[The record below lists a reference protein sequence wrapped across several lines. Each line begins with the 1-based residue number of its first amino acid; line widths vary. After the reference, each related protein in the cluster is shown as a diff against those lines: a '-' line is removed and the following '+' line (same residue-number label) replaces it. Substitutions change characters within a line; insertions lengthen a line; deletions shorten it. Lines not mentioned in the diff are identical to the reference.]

1 MRHLL
6 ADPVALILLFLI
18 ALSLCFLAA
27 LFMVKKP
34 KVALVF
40 WLAVLASVPFWFQL
54 PVLPVPP
61 ATVAFLI
68 ILPAVLRN
76 SSNYQ
81 RIIPMDLFLAAI
93 LMIGAVSVSMFGTQT
108 YAVLAIILQW
118 IPGYL
123 VGRRLCA
130 ATGLDFAYT
139 CVASIGFF
147 VAIWAIFEYAFDWHV
162 FEATDNWNSRIGYW
176 ANIQER
182 GGVARSEAA
191 FGHGIAMGAFLSLCL
206 PFSFTIPRIRMRIPV
221 AAVIILGTLTC
232 LSRGPILSAF
242 VALILS
248 LFVLRS
254 SHLTRSTRVAGLICT
269 AIAIIVAGPLI
280 FARFESL
287 NYDFEV
293 STEFRYEIWSRIPG
307 DLVLIGQAHNV
318 AFNLQGQ
325 NQYLNYRS
333 IDSAPLLIGLDF
345 GWLMVGILAL
355 LMGLLIFRVVIG
367 RATVPDVALIAQI
380 PTLLT
385 AALITQYATALWFIV
400 GLSALTASIYSRP
413 KVGQQDSE
421 ELVVTDL
428 RGRPTSGQLVAEG
441 IEGSRSAHDSAHS
454 LTRRGHEYE

>member
-1 MRHLL
+1 MTEVL
-6 ADPVALILLFLI
+6 ADPVASMLVLLI
-18 ALSLCFLAA
+18 AAAFSLLLA
-27 LFMVKKP
+27 LFMTTRP

-40 WLAVLASVPFWFQL
+40 WILILATVPFWFQL
-54 PVLPVPP
+54 SMAPIPP
-61 ATVAFLI
+61 ATLAFLV

-76 SSNYQ
+76 SSGCN
-81 RIIPMDLFLAAI
+81 RIIPMDIVLAAI
-93 LMIGAVSVSMFGTQT
+93 LLLGAVSVLMFGTQT
-108 YAVLAIILQW
+108 YAVLAILLQW

-123 VGRRLCA
+123 VGRRLCG

-139 CVASIGFF
+139 SVALIGFI
-147 VAIWAIFEYAFDWHV
+147 VAIWAILEYAFDWHV
-162 FEATDNWNSRIGYW
+162 FQNTGSWNWRIGYW

-206 PFSFTIPRIRMRIPV
+206 PFSFTLPRVRMRIPV

-232 LSRGPILSAF
+232 LSRGPILSVF
-242 VALILS
+242 IALVLS
-248 LFVLRS
+248 LFALRS
-254 SHLTRSTRVAGLICT
+254 SHMTRSTRTAGIICT
-269 AIAIIVAGPLI
+269 VIATVVAGPII

-293 STEFRYEIWSRIPG
+293 STEFRYEIWSRIPA
-307 DLVLIGQAHNV
+307 DLVLIGQAHHV

-355 LMGLLIFRVVIG
+355 TMALLIYRVLTG
-367 RATVPDVALIAQI
+367 RATVPDVALVAQI

-385 AALITQYATALWFIV
+385 AALITQYATALWFIA
-400 GLSALTASIYSRP
+400 GLSALTAS
-413 KVGQQDSE
+413 VH
-421 ELVVTDL
+421 
-428 RGRPTSGQLVAEG
+428 
-441 IEGSRSAHDSAHS
+441 SRSKLAVGGSGSVVSTAGAVPIADYDRAASTSRFLSAPDSAKA
-454 LTRRGHEYE
+454 LTRRER